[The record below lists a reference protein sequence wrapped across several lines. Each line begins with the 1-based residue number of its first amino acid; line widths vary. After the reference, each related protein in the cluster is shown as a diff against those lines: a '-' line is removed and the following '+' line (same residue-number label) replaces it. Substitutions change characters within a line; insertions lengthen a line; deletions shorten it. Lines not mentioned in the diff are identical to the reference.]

1 MLLRLYLSLLPPRRD
16 LKQRFF
22 IRTTKRR
29 SRMPA
34 TQTARKCICL
44 GGSRPLVSSVPR
56 SRQGA
61 EMKFRLRRLIAHIK
75 LLGGM
80 CLVTV
85 SVAYAQQP
93 GQQGQQQQ
101 NPDRPST
108 LIVSVRMPDGSPFDL
123 PAVVN
128 LYSFSGAP
136 AGIGTFRT
144 GTAEFDHL
152 PPGSYTLEVV
162 AAGYEKLT
170 EPVQIITAGERQQ
183 TGRCEKASGESF
195 SRRSLESGRELFVG
209 NVLRPN
215 ERFGQSQGVLGEG
228 NTDLSAPRFFPGGA
242 RATSSAKLEWP
253 GSG

>member
-1 MLLRLYLSLLPPRRD
+1 MRLLPSTRRWLILRVKCCCVCTLAYLSLLPPRRD

-34 TQTARKCICL
+34 TQTARNA
-44 GGSRPLVSSVPR
+44 SASEAPRPPVSSVPR
-56 SRQGA
+56 SRPGA

-75 LLGGM
+75 LLSGM
-80 CLVTV
+80 CLFTV

-123 PAVVN
+123 PAGVN

-144 GTAEFDHL
+144 GTAEFYHL
-152 PPGSYTLEVV
+152 PPGSYTLEVL
-162 AAGYEKLT
+162 AAGYPETT
-170 EPVQIITAGERQQ
+170 ENGQIIKAELPPQHARPVR
-183 TGRCEKASGESF
+183 GR
-195 SRRSLESGRELFVG
+195 
-209 NVLRPN
+209 
-215 ERFGQSQGVLGEG
+215 
-228 NTDLSAPRFFPGGA
+228 T
-242 RATSSAKLEWP
+242 
-253 GSG
+253 

>member
-44 GGSRPLVSSVPR
+44 GGARPLVSSVPR

-75 LLGGM
+75 LLSGM

-93 GQQGQQQQ
+93 GQQQQ

-152 PPGSYTLEVV
+152 PPGSYTLEVL
-162 AAGYEKLT
+162 AAGYQKLT
-170 EPVQIITAGERQQ
+170 EPVQIITAGARQQ
-183 TGRCEKASGESF
+183 VQVTLVAESLNSNAPPPRPPILAPSAEKEMTKALDCLRTWTKACPRWNRPRAARCKKF
-195 SRRSLESGRELFVG
+195 KTRR
-209 NVLRPN
+209 
-215 ERFGQSQGVLGEG
+215 
-228 NTDLSAPRFFPGGA
+228 
-242 RATSSAKLEWP
+242 
-253 GSG
+253 

>member
-1 MLLRLYLSLLPPRRD
+1 MRLLPSTRRWLILRVKCCCVYTLAYLSLLPPRRN
-16 LKQRFF
+16 LKQIFF

-34 TQTARKCICL
+34 TQTERNA
-44 GGSRPLVSSVPR
+44 SASEAPRPLVSSVPR

-75 LLGGM
+75 LLSGM
-80 CLVTV
+80 CLVTF

-123 PAVVN
+123 SAVVN

-136 AGIGTFRT
+136 AGVGTFRP
-144 GTAEFDHL
+144 GTVEFGDL
-152 PPGSYTLEVV
+152 PPGSYTLEVL
-162 AAGYEKLT
+162 AAGYQKLAT
-170 EPVQIITAGERQQ
+170 TVQIITAG
-183 TGRCEKASGESF
+183 
-195 SRRSLESGRELFVG
+195 
-209 NVLRPN
+209 
-215 ERFGQSQGVLGEG
+215 
-228 NTDLSAPRFFPGGA
+228 APPP
-242 RATSSAKLEWP
+242 TH
-253 GSG
+253 